1 MTARIII
8 EAIASDQ
15 HRYPTDGDWYF
26 DRSNGDLHIKVTG
39 VDLMS
44 QNTPWLFALH
54 ELFEAKKCFL
64 DGVTEGAVDRFDMQY
79 EKDRAEGKHPEDTEP
94 GDDPNAP
101 YRLQHRAA
109 MVLEHTAALLLGIYD
124 HGKLE

>member
-1 MTARIII
+1 MTGRIII
-8 EAIASDQ
+8 EAISADQ
-15 HRYPTDGDWYF
+15 HRYPTEGDWYF

-44 QNTPWLFALH
+44 QNTPWLYALH
-54 ELFEAKKCFL
+54 EFFEAKKCFL
-64 DGVTEGAVDRFDMQY
+64 DGVTEGAVDAFDIQF
-79 EKDRAEGKHPEDTEP
+79 EKDRAEGKHPEDVEP
-94 GDDPNAP
+94 GDDPAAP

-124 HGKLE
+124 HGEVR